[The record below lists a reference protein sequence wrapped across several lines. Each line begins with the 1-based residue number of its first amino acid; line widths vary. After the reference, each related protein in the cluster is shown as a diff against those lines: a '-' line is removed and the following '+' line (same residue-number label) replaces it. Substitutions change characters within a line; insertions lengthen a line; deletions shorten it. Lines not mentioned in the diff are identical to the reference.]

1 MRVLLLTQWGT
12 GGGISVHVARLI
24 ENSKNDFDIITYPR
38 SINIPFFRAFF
49 FVLFGFFNGIFKRFE
64 IIHAHYAL
72 PQGFLGILLKY
83 FKSKPL
89 VITVHGSDLTVLP
102 KNPASRLLL
111 GFVLKNA
118 DRVIAVSNFLKEG
131 VEGLG
136 VPVGKCETIYG
147 GVTIEDDEE
156 PFEPDGPV
164 IAFVGSLVPQKG
176 VDILIESFKKI
187 ETKNTNLIMV
197 GDGPERKRLESLAA
211 GSKNIQFLGRRKGI
225 KNILTKSDVLV
236 LPSREEG
243 FGLVLLEAMA
253 AGTPVVAANV
263 GGIPEIVED
272 GLSGI
277 LVEKDNPEKLAIA
290 IDRVLQDEELRN
302 TLIENGREKAKGF
315 TWEKMAHEIDRLYDE
330 VGARA

>member
-12 GGGISVHVARLI
+12 GGGISVHVARLM
-24 ENSKNDFDIITYPR
+24 EHSKNDFDIITYPR
-38 SINIPFFRAFF
+38 FINAPILRAFS
-49 FVLFGFFNGIFKRFE
+49 FVLFGFSRGLFRRFD

-131 VEGLG
+131 VEELG
-136 VPVGKCETIYG
+136 VPVGKCGTIYG

-176 VDILIESFKKI
+176 VDTLIDAFKEVKAHDAS
-187 ETKNTNLIMV
+187 LIVV

-243 FGLVLLEAMA
+243 FGLVLLEAMVL
-253 AGTPVVAANV
+253 GTPVVATNV
-263 GGIPEIVED
+263 GGIPEIAED

-277 LVEKDNPEKLAIA
+277 LVEKDNPKQLAIA
-290 IDRVLQDEELRN
+290 IDRVLQERELRD
-302 TLIENGREKAKGF
+302 TLIENGREKAKKF
-315 TWEKMAHEIDRLYDE
+315 TWEKMAHEIDRLYDG